1 VGVCEIDVRE
11 ARCWLLN
18 SFQMFLKSCWYLGY
32 EYGNALVESECGAV
46 PLNGYTRVV

>member
-18 SFQMFLKSCWYLGY
+18 SFQMFLKSGWYLAY